1 MASVQLDRIGKTYVE
16 GGVPTVHEVSLDI
29 AEGEFCVFVGP
40 SGCGKST
47 LLRMIA
53 GLETISS
60 GEMRI
65 GGQRVNEKAPGERDV
80 AMVFQSYALYPHLDV
95 AENLG
100 FGLRLAR
107 TPKADAKRRIEE
119 VAKLL
124 QIDHLLQRKPRELSG
139 GQRQRVAIGRALV
152 RQPGVFLFDEP
163 LSNLDAALRQQT
175 RLEIAR
181 LHRSQGRASSIY
193 VTHDQV
199 EAMTLADRMVLL
211 QPPPPGALVP
221 QPSVAQCGAPLTLYR
236 RPRNLFVAGFL
247 GSPRMNFLPA
257 TLIERR
263 ADGIVVTLNDGT
275 RLTLPVRA
283 DEVRDGETVTLG
295 IRAEHLRPAT
305 GAADPRLT
313 ETMRTQVQ
321 WLEHL
326 GDQSLAYLAGP
337 GGALVSRL
345 PEGHGA
351 PAMGESFP
359 VAALR
364 DEVHVFDPRG
374 EALPRLHEEASGCA
388 V

>member
-53 GLETISS
+53 GLDTITS
-60 GEMRI
+60 GELRI
-65 GGQRVNEKAPGERDV
+65 GGRRVNELAPGERDV

-95 AENLG
+95 ADNLG

-107 TPKADAKRRIEE
+107 VPKLEARKRIEE
-119 VAKLL
+119 VARLL

-181 LHRSQGRASSIY
+181 LHRSQGRACSIY

-211 QPPPPGALVP
+211 QPPPPGATEP
-221 QPSVAQCGAPLTLYR
+221 QASVAQCGAPLALYH

-257 TLIERR
+257 T
-263 ADGIVVTLNDGT
+263 
-275 RLTLPVRA
+275 VRA
-283 DEVRDGETVTLG
+283 RGGDGVHVALQDGAVLSLPMRPDAVSVGDAVTLG
-295 IRAEHLRPAT
+295 VRAEHLRPAT
-305 GAADPRLT
+305 GSDPRLT
-313 ETMRTQVQ
+313 ETLSSQVQ
-321 WLEHL
+321 WMEHL
-326 GDQSLAYLAGP
+326 GDQSLAYLTGP
-337 GGALVSRL
+337 GGSLVLRL
-345 PEGHGA
+345 PEGAATPQVGDA
-351 PAMGESFP
+351 LP

-364 DEVHVFDPRG
+364 DEVHLFDTRG
-374 EALPRLHEEASGCA
+374 DAVPRLQDEVAPCA
-388 V
+388 

>member
-1 MASVQLDRIGKTYVE
+1 MAAVQLDRVGKTYVE
-16 GGVPTVHEVSLDI
+16 GGVPTVHEVSLSI

-47 LLRMIA
+47 LLRMVA
-53 GLETISS
+53 GLEDISS
-60 GEMRI
+60 GELRI
-65 GGQRVNEKAPGERDV
+65 GGRRVNELAPSERNV

-95 AENLG
+95 AQNLG

-107 TPKADAKRRIEE
+107 VSKADVQRRVLE
-119 VAKLL
+119 VAQML

-181 LHRSQGRASSIY
+181 LHRSQGQASSIY

-211 QPPPPGALVP
+211 QPPLPGATEP
-221 QPSVAQCGAPLTLYR
+221 IASVAQCGAPLELYH

-247 GSPRMNFLPA
+247 GSPRMNLLPA
-257 TLIERR
+257 QLRERR
-263 ADGIVVTLNDGT
+263 ADGAVVALQDGT
-275 RLTLPVRA
+275 LLTVPVDA
-283 DEVRDGETVTLG
+283 SALADGETLTLG
-295 IRAEHLRPAT
+295 MRSEHLRPAESSD
-305 GAADPRLT
+305 ARLA
-313 ETMRTQVQ
+313 ERLPTQVQ

-326 GDQSLAYLAGP
+326 GDHSLAYLSGP
-337 GGALVSRL
+337 GGALVMRL
-345 PEGHGA
+345 PEGA
-351 PAMGESFP
+351 ASPAIGEALP

-364 DEVHVFDPRG
+364 EQMHLFNARGDAVPPLHAEVPT
-374 EALPRLHEEASGCA
+374 C
-388 V
+388 

>member
-1 MASVQLDRIGKTYVE
+1 
-16 GGVPTVHEVSLDI
+16 
-29 AEGEFCVFVGP
+29 
-40 SGCGKST
+40 
-47 LLRMIA
+47 
-53 GLETISS
+53 
-60 GEMRI
+60 
-65 GGQRVNEKAPGERDV
+65 
-80 AMVFQSYALYPHLDV
+80 
-95 AENLG
+95 
-100 FGLRLAR
+100 
-107 TPKADAKRRIEE
+107 
-119 VAKLL
+119 
-124 QIDHLLQRKPRELSG
+124 
-139 GQRQRVAIGRALV
+139 VAIGRALV

-181 LHRSQGRASSIY
+181 LHRSQGRASSVY

-221 QPSVAQCGAPLTLYR
+221 QQSVAQCGAPLTLYR

-263 ADGIVVTLNDGT
+263 VEGIVAALQDGT
-275 RLTLPVRA
+275 RLTLPFRA
-283 DEVRDGETVTLG
+283 EGVNEGDTVTLG
-295 IRAEHLRPAT
+295 VRSEHLRPAV
-305 GAADPRLT
+305 GAHDPRLT

-345 PEGHGA
+345 PEGHGT

-359 VAALR
+359 VAAIR

-374 EALPRLHEEASGCA
+374 EALPRLHEEASACA
-388 V
+388 A